1 MSPILFLFSP
11 VPTEGAELVVF
22 TFYFVLTCLILVA
35 GEPGLIFGAKHILSF
50 LPQGEPLRREYTL
63 H

>member
-1 MSPILFLFSP
+1 MPPILFPSSP

-22 TFYFVLTCLILVA
+22 TVYFVLTCLIPVA
-35 GEPGLIFGAKHILSF
+35 GEPGLIFSAKHILVS
-50 LPQGEPLRREYTL
+50 LPQGEPLCREYSL